1 MKNSLSILGS
11 LLAMSGWILNLE
23 VHAGINK
30 KDFKSKTVSEL
41 IDVLENDELIERK
54 VLEKIDKKLM
64 CKIKLSSLPELIR
77 FNKENLKKTAKS
89 FEGMPQ
95 QYMVDIIKQTEQ
107 ATINHL
113 KQIDKYCP

>member
-30 KDFKSKTVSEL
+30 KDFNSKTVSEL

-64 CKIKLSSLPELIR
+64 CKIINFDDSTKL
-77 FNKENLKKTAKS
+77 NKKS
-89 FEGMPQ
+89 TLRNYSHSIVPGGLL
-95 QYMVDIIKQTEQ
+95 VIS
-107 ATINHL
+107 
-113 KQIDKYCP
+113 

>member
-11 LLAMSGWILNLE
+11 LLAMSVCILNLE

-30 KDFKSKTVSEL
+30 KDFNSKTVSEL

-64 CKIKLSSLPELIR
+64 CKIINFDDSTKLNKKSTLRNYSHSLVMKFKQAKKSVIAID
-77 FNKENLKKTAKS
+77 LKA
-89 FEGMPQ
+89 
-95 QYMVDIIKQTEQ
+95 
-107 ATINHL
+107 
-113 KQIDKYCP
+113 